1 MSHLALHILLQ
12 EICRKGRSVR
22 QDILIR
28 LPGLGTADQGRCYGN
43 H

>member
-1 MSHLALHILLQ
+1 MSHLALHFLLQ

-22 QDILIR
+22 QDVLIH
-28 LPGLGTADQGRCYGN
+28 LSVLGTADQGRCQGN